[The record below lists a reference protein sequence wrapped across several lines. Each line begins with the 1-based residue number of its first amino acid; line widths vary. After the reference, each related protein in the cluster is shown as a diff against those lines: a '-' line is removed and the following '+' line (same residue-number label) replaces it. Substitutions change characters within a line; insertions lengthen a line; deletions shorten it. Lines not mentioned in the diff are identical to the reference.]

1 MYILT
6 PSNLSSCVNNFV
18 AFVESLLFSLN
29 PILSLFPCYKK
40 KRIPKLNWGFSFQ
53 ICSKNAAATVH
64 LEELVSSHQ
73 PIDMK
78 SSFFDML
85 YVFLLRKHRY
95 ICTYIISTNRYKVVF
110 GTFFN
115 RLCVFLLTKH
125 SPRQSESCS
134 DLAKNQH
141 KFEVHNNLFR
151 AQMMG

>member
-1 MYILT
+1 M
-6 PSNLSSCVNNFV
+6 
-18 AFVESLLFSLN
+18 
-29 PILSLFPCYKK
+29 
-40 KRIPKLNWGFSFQ
+40 
-53 ICSKNAAATVH
+53 
-64 LEELVSSHQ
+64 SSHQ

-78 SSFFDML
+78 LFFFDIL

-115 RLCVFLLTKH
+115 RLCVFLLRKH

-141 KFEVHNNLFR
+141 KLEVLGHLVHTCDRSGVTGDTFSVIFGPTCQCSPNNFR
-151 AQMMG
+151 IGQPNQTLASSSSKLPCLD